1 MARDVRDC
9 AILLEAMAGFDPK
22 DATSLDLPV
31 PAVGSEPLLR
41 SARQEG
47 RHPEGIPP
55 RWFECRDRGA
65 VGRRG
70 SRG

>member
-1 MARDVRDC
+1 MARTVKDN

-22 DATSLDLPV
+22 DSTSLDLPV
-31 PAVGSEPLLR
+31 PEWEAASPAICG
-41 SARQEG
+41 QEG

-55 RWFECRDRGA
+55 DGMNAEIERCGI
-65 VGRRG
+65 RG